1 MGGARTDRVR
11 IVAIIPA
18 RYASIRFPG
27 KPIADLL
34 GKPLIQW
41 VYENAQ
47 KSPLLDDVIVAT
59 DSPLIYKVVNS
70 FGGKVVIT
78 AESHKTGTDRIAEV
92 AQQLSADIIVNI
104 QGDEP
109 LMRPEM
115 IEEATSP
122 FIKGQ
127 GARGKRQEI
136 EVTTLKKRITDLQE
150 LENPN
155 VVKVVTD
162 KKRFALYFS
171 RASIPYVREK
181 GHGSWVMGQEK
192 NVHYKHIGLYVYRKD
207 FLLRFARM
215 DPTPLEEVEKLEQ
228 LRMLEN
234 GTRPL
239 VVETE
244 YDSIGVDTPEDLEK
258 VKKILS
264 KEKEL

>member
-1 MGGARTDRVR
+1 MRR
-11 IVAIIPA
+11 IIAIIPA
-18 RYASIRFPG
+18 RYASTRFPG

-41 VYENAQ
+41 VYENAR

-78 AESHKTGTDRIAEV
+78 AESHKSGTDRIAEV

-115 IEEATSP
+115 IEEAVTP

-136 EVTTLKKRITDLQE
+136 DVTTLKKRMTDLQE

-162 KKRFALYFS
+162 KEGFALYFS
-171 RASIPYVREK
+171 RASIPYYRDVGNK
-181 GHGSWVMGQEK
+181 QQPIA
-192 NVHYKHIGLYVYRKD
+192 YKHIGLYVYTKD
-207 FLLRFARM
+207 FLLRF
-215 DPTPLEEVEKLEQ
+215 TKKPLSQLEKIEKLEQ

-258 VKKILS
+258 VKKFFQKKKNYDSLLRKWLNIYL
-264 KEKEL
+264 